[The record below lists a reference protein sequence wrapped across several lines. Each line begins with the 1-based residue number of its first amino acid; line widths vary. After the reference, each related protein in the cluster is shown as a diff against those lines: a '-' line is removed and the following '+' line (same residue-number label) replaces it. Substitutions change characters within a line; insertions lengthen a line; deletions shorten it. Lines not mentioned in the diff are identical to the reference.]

1 MKWLRLQEIKYF
13 MLDKL
18 GLNGYNIF
26 DIILVNESQVVLS
39 NSNIDSGDVRLTKDE
54 VIELAN
60 DLLKLSGQ
68 MK

>member
-1 MKWLRLQEIKYF
+1 MQEIKYF

-26 DIILVNESQVVLS
+26 DTILVNESQVVLS

>member
-1 MKWLRLQEIKYF
+1 
-13 MLDKL
+13 MLNKL
-18 GLNGYNIF
+18 GLNGYNLF
-26 DIILVNESQVVLS
+26 NIILVNESQVVLS

>member
-1 MKWLRLQEIKYF
+1 

-26 DIILVNESQVVLS
+26 DTILVNESQVVLS

>member
-1 MKWLRLQEIKYF
+1 

-26 DIILVNESQVVLS
+26 DTILVNESQVVLS

-60 DLLKLSGQ
+60 DLLKLSEQ

>member
-1 MKWLRLQEIKYF
+1 MQEIKYF

>member
-1 MKWLRLQEIKYF
+1 

-18 GLNGYNIF
+18 GLNGYNLF

>member
-1 MKWLRLQEIKYF
+1 
-13 MLDKL
+13 MLNKL
-18 GLNGYNIF
+18 GLNGYNLF

-39 NSNIDSGDVRLTKDE
+39 NSNIDAGDVRLTKDE

>member
-26 DIILVNESQVVLS
+26 DTILVNESQVVLS

>member
-1 MKWLRLQEIKYF
+1 

-18 GLNGYNIF
+18 GLNGYNLF
-26 DIILVNESQVVLS
+26 DTILVNESQVVLS

>member
-1 MKWLRLQEIKYF
+1 

-60 DLLKLSGQ
+60 DLLKLSEQ